1 MNIKYCNPIYLSVIA
16 LLFAACSSKDDTES
30 PAENNTGRA
39 VVVKAEAAA
48 LQENQGLS
56 ENSIGW
62 TSADSIYLAYANSG
76 YRLEPFALT
85 SGQGN
90 SATFTYNNSVIPDGT
105 SVYAVSPYRYYD
117 ATLCRF
123 DISKQEGTL
132 KDLHKY
138 DCKIAKGTVNA
149 AQANLTFQRQIAIL
163 HLKNMDFGSD
173 IEATN
178 VANMTLTGDNVGT
191 RRQWSSLTG
200 DSLLT
205 ENDTIKVS
213 NSIPLEGTKLNDSYL
228 AIFPGTTKQGDNY
241 KLKVTLDDGRI
252 YNVTWKADTTYTA
265 NNEYTIEP
273 KVQYTY
279 NLYPYKK
286 AYKITIPSL
295 EDFNKSWIYS
305 VYDGSQKIAEIC
317 LEFLHADPYS
327 TRAIVVYPVGELD
340 GGAADYT
347 NGYVAKI
354 IDTADDHFKM
364 SINTGNISGGSLKF
378 DYSTYKATYQSGKKA
393 AVNTV
398 YLNKFGVTDQE
409 IAGAV
414 DLTPKPYTVT
424 DASGNEYGIL
434 KIGIDVWMQSNLRT
448 TKMTD
453 GNDITIAN
461 STSSYNGNFNYAFYW
476 NMDQST
482 VKERGLMY
490 GVGLLD
496 NISVKD
502 PDSRN
507 TWAISTG
514 VKSLRPASYDT
525 NWSHMFA
532 YLGYYINAILDPN
545 TTTWNGATN
554 TDNYSGFLVYP
565 SGMIGY
571 YRVNGVVCYYNNYH
585 NILTYYWMKATDGSY
600 CYMRFCYNWNCY
612 DFPATSYQ
620 NYSSFYVP
628 IRMVRTDNRNK

>member
-1 MNIKYCNPIYLSVIA
+1 MKIKYHYSIYLSVIA
-16 LLFAACSSKDDTES
+16 LLFAACSDKDNSD
-30 PAENNTGRA
+30 PVIDNNTGRA
-39 VVVKAEAAA
+39 VVVNAEATA
-48 LQENQGLS
+48 LQQNEGLS
-56 ENSIGW
+56 DSSIGW
-62 TSADSIYLAYANSG
+62 TSTDSIYLAYGNSG

-105 SVYAVSPYRYYD
+105 NVYAVSPYRHFD
-117 ATLCRF
+117 STLSRF
-123 DISKQEGTL
+123 DISTQDGTL

-138 DCKIAKGTVNA
+138 DCKIAKGTVNSA
-149 AQANLTFQRQIAIL
+149 KANLTFQRQVAIL
-163 HLKNMDFGSD
+163 HLKNIDFGSD

-178 VANMTLTGDNVGT
+178 VTKMMLTGKNVGT
-191 RRQWSSLTG
+191 RRQWNSITG
-200 DSLLT
+200 DSILT
-205 ENDTIKVS
+205 ENDTIKVN
-213 NSIPLEGTKLNDSYL
+213 NSIALNGTKLDDAYF
-228 AIFPGTTKQGDNY
+228 AIFPGTTQKGDDY
-241 KLKVTLDDGRI
+241 KLNVTLDDGRI

-265 NNEYTIEP
+265 NNEYIIEP
-273 KVQYTY
+273 QVKYTY
-279 NLYPYKK
+279 NLYPVKK

-305 VYDGSQKIAEIC
+305 AYDGNQKVAEIC
-317 LEFLHADPYS
+317 LEFLHASPYS

-354 IDTADDHFKM
+354 VDTADDHFTM
-364 SINTGNISGGSLKF
+364 SISSENVAGGTLKF
-378 DYSTYKATYQSGKKA
+378 DYSTYKATYSPAKKA
-393 AVNTV
+393 AINTV

-409 IAGAV
+409 IAGATE
-414 DLTPKPYTVT
+414 LTPKPYTVT

-434 KIGIDVWMQSNLRT
+434 KIGMDVWMQSNLRT
-448 TKMTD
+448 TKTKD

-461 STSSYNGNFNYAFYW
+461 SASSYNGNFDYAFYW

-482 VKERGLMY
+482 AKERGLMY

-496 NISVKD
+496 NLAVKD

-525 NWSHMFA
+525 NWSHMFT
-532 YLGYYINAILDPN
+532 YLGYYINAILDPK
-545 TTTWNGATN
+545 TTTWNGASN
-554 TDNYSGFLVYP
+554 TDNVSGLLVYP

-571 YRVNGVVCYYNNYH
+571 YSVSGVVCYYDNYY
-585 NILTYYWMKATDGSY
+585 NVLTYYWMKATDDTY
-600 CYMRFCYNWNCY
+600 CYMRFCYNWYCY

-620 NYSSFYVP
+620 DYSSFYVP